1 MHSYEPISP
10 SWRRRLLP
18 LLLGVGFLSAC
29 ASEPLVTVKLVSNP
43 FPHLTEPQALALFSC
58 AVDQPVLDEWI
69 VRFDKAE
76 AAATN

>member
-1 MHSYEPISP
+1 MRNCEPILR
-10 SWRRRLLP
+10 SWRSRLLP
-18 LLLGVGFLSAC
+18 LVLSAGFLSAC
-29 ASEPLVTVKLVSNP
+29 ASAPLTTVKLVSNP